1 MEHSY
6 NIQHI
11 QEIITSNSLYIK
23 TVKNK
28 QNKLNEQRQGQN
40 DENCVIPSEI
50 KYTIVSVDISKPVLK
65 NESDTPDLNKIDEH
79 NKNALLDITK
89 IQQEYFFYKKE
100 LELVEDKLIN
110 TSDNDEIR
118 IYNVQ
123 ILNLKDDLVM
133 LQDNMN
139 YLIQCTQVFDTETT
153 KEPIERNENILDLSK
168 YQFFR
173 SVVLSES
180 GDKLLSFSQPKSVS
194 LQEFSSKYPI
204 INDKKFILTEII
216 EGTMI
221 NLWWDPYNDKWEI
234 STKKAVSGNY
244 TYFKNPFGE
253 KTLTFKDMV
262 MEIIGDYTQI
272 GDKLNKSYNYSFVL
286 QHPENHIV
294 HYILKPSL
302 YLVAVY
308 EKVDEWVVKYIPQN
322 VFSKWLCWS
331 EFGIKFPTLYSDV
344 VDTHTFNNYGD
355 INEYINLDNRKKSV
369 IQPIFN
375 DYGDIR
381 EYLNESFIVDSD
393 NQKNSKIKYN
403 NNTNEYTNYMMGIM
417 ITNSETGERTKIEN
431 DVYLYLKELRGNH
444 PSHKYKYYELI
455 YSHRLDEFMYYF
467 PQYVYLFNQFSFEL
481 NTYVNNIYWYYVNK
495 FILKNKKIE
504 GIIPYNINY
513 HINKLHYNVYLYQLN
528 MGNRTNITIKVIYDY
543 IWKLPIRSLL
553 FWLNYESIMAKKNAK
568 NIQD

>member
-11 QEIITSNSLYIK
+11 QEIITSNSLYKK

-28 QNKLNEQRQGQN
+28 QTKILNEKSQEQN
-40 DENCVIPSEI
+40 DEKCVPSEI
-50 KYTIVSVDISKPVLK
+50 KYTIVSVDISKPILK
-65 NESDTPDLNKIDEH
+65 NESDTTPDLNKIDED
-79 NKNALLDITK
+79 NKNALLDITQ
-89 IQQEYFFYKKE
+89 IQQEYTFYKKE
-100 LELVEDKLIN
+100 LELVEDKLNN

-118 IYNVQ
+118 TYNVQ
-123 ILNLKDDLVM
+123 ILNLKNELVM

-139 YLIQCTQVFDTETT
+139 YLIQSTQVFDTT
-153 KEPIERNENILDLSK
+153 KEIIECNENILDISK
-168 YQFFR
+168 YQYFR
-173 SVVLSES
+173 SVILSES

-194 LQEFSSKYPI
+194 LQEFSDKYPI

-221 NLWWDPYNDKWEI
+221 NLWWDPYNEKWEI

-244 TYFKNPFGE
+244 TYFKNPFRE

-272 GDKLNKSYNYSFVL
+272 GDRLNKSYNYSFVL

-294 HYILKPSL
+294 HYISKPSL

-308 EKVDEWVVKYIPQN
+308 EKVDEWIVKYIPQN

-331 EFGIKFPTLYSDV
+331 EFGIKFPTLYSE
-344 VDTHTFNNYGD
+344 VDTNQPIFNNYGD
-355 INEYINLDNRKKSV
+355 INEYINLDNRKKSQ

-375 DYGDIR
+375 HYGDIR
-381 EYLNESFIVDSD
+381 EYLNESFIVD
-393 NQKNSKIKYN
+393 NQKKSKIKHYN
-403 NNTNEYTNYMMGIM
+403 NITNEDTNYMMGIM

-431 DVYLYLKELRGNH
+431 ETYLYLKELRGNH

-455 YSHRLDEFMYYF
+455 YSHRLDEFIYYF

-481 NTYVNNIYWYYVNK
+481 NTFVNNIYWYYVNK

-528 MGNRTNITIKVIYDY
+528 MGNRSKITIKVIYDY

-553 FWLNYESIMAKKNAK
+553 FWLNYESIMAKKNSK
-568 NIQD
+568 NIQN